1 MKLGILTIGQS
12 PRVDLTKDI
21 LPLLEKGTEVIERG
35 ALDNLNKP
43 EVEKLAPEN
52 DGHLLVTRMK
62 DGTQVRLSEEKLL
75 PLLQEGIDY
84 LEGKGCSLI
93 LLLCTGEFPPFRH
106 SALLIRP
113 QELLNQVVGLIAD
126 GLPLGVMV
134 PDGKQVPQA
143 QTRWEGRTSRLSLS
157 FGSPYLEMDGIR
169 EAAVKLKEASPSL
182 IFLDCMGYTVEM
194 KNMVETITGARVI
207 LPRTLIIRIINELLA
222 SGSPG
227 AEEPAGTPSR
237 KK

>member
-21 LPLLEKGTEVIERG
+21 LPLLKEGTEVVERG
-35 ALDNLNKP
+35 ALDNLDRAA
-43 EVEKLAPEN
+43 VEKLAPVEE
-52 DGHLLVTRMK
+52 GHLLVTRMK
-62 DGTQVRLSEEKLL
+62 DGSQVRLAEEKLL
-75 PLLQEGIDY
+75 PLMQEGIDF
-84 LEGKGCSLI
+84 LEGKGCSII

-134 PDGKQVPQA
+134 PDSRQISQA
-143 QTRWEGRTSRLSLS
+143 RMRWEGKTARLSLAS
-157 FGSPYLEMDGIR
+157 GSPYLDREGIR
-169 EAAVKLKEASPSL
+169 DAGFRLKEASPSL

-194 KNMVETITGARVI
+194 KKIVEKITGARVI
-207 LPRTLIIRIINELLA
+207 LPRTLIIRIINELLE
-222 SGSPG
+222 SDRQD
-227 AEEPAGTPSR
+227 E
-237 KK
+237 K